1 MKLEQTEIY
10 LGVTK
15 KLNFEKKIRF
25 FDPSDDNESDI
36 SRRQK
41 HKLSKRMQLDDSLL

>member
-1 MKLEQTEIY
+1 MKSEQTEIY

-15 KLNFEKKIRF
+15 KLIFQKIRF
-25 FDPSDDNESDI
+25 CDPSDDNESDI

-41 HKLSKRMQLDDSLL
+41 HKLSKRMQLGYYLL